1 MHSPVFLCL
10 EDLIAQSLPRAPVE
24 VPTMKSIF
32 QLSLALFLT
41 APLILRA
48 EQPKNF
54 AISPVPRD
62 AGWMKRHE
70 SFNMISKQGESPLVF
85 LGDSITQGWSGKGK
99 ASWEKHFAPMN
110 AANFGIGGD
119 RTEHVLWR
127 LQNGNYDGLKPKLTV
142 LMIGTNNTGHQ
153 GRPQAELNG
162 AIYQSTAEQTAEG
175 VSAIIKLLREKQ
187 PQMKIL
193 LLGIFPRGADA
204 NDDKRKQNIATNAI
218 ISKLA
223 DGQSV
228 HYMDISETF
237 LQPDGILP
245 KEIMP
250 DLLHLNEAGYEK
262 WSQAILPK
270 VTDLMK

>member
-1 MHSPVFLCL
+1 MQCL
-10 EDLIAQSLPRAPVE
+10 EDPIAPLLSRAPINTF
-24 VPTMKSIF
+24 TMKSIIH
-32 QLSLALFLT
+32 LSLALVLGS
-41 APLILRA
+41 AILLPA
-48 EQPKNF
+48 QEAVNY

-70 SFNMISKQGESPLVF
+70 SFNAISKQGESPLVF

-99 ASWEKHFAPMN
+99 ASWEKYFAPLK

-153 GRPQAELNG
+153 GRPQVELKG

-204 NDDKRKQNIATNAI
+204 NDEKRKQNIATNSL

-223 DGQSV
+223 DDRTV
-228 HYMDISETF
+228 HYQDISNTF
-237 LQPDGILP
+237 LQADGVLS

-250 DLLHLNEAGYEK
+250 DLLHLNETGYEK

-270 VTDLMK
+270 VTELMK